1 MNGTYNSG
9 FTLKSNKNITK
20 RDIIKLCNLLNN
32 TEEYKNISTFQP
44 EGICGGGIVY
54 KFTDNE
60 QQKWY
65 KSVRLNVTDSDAC
78 GVWPWISD
86 DVMNEWN
93 ESNDIILD
101 KNKKITI
108 FLKSFY
114 GAPVFTLEEL
124 TIFEKY
130 FNQIGLNKVG

>member
-78 GVWPWISD
+78 GVWP
-86 DVMNEWN
+86 
-93 ESNDIILD
+93 
-101 KNKKITI
+101 
-108 FLKSFY
+108 
-114 GAPVFTLEEL
+114 
-124 TIFEKY
+124 
-130 FNQIGLNKVG
+130 